1 MSWLSLVAP
10 LVLGQTAGA
19 TLTLGEV
26 EPLAGTDRGIELA
39 ARVLPP
45 ELAGKMVS
53 GRVGRAF
60 MPGQVWDLSFRDTP
74 AVVGPDRCE
83 RRSYYVQA
91 SNPQAPGDKASA
103 DTLLSVGEVEHDTGV
118 AILPTGTVATAA
130 TCGMASY
137 ISVARQPERRIAA
150 YRVLNAAMAA
160 ARGSAA
166 LPFAITCRSEKP
178 EACADP
184 RAALAT
190 LPMGAL
196 TGINALCLDAEKRH
210 VRRDGVVFVSCPPID
225 AGQPYKAEVR
235 FGMSGE
241 DGQSWTLE
249 FVHRP
254 GWPETIAMRRTTI
267 IYH

>member
-10 LVLGQTAGA
+10 LALSQAAGP

-45 ELAGKMVS
+45 ELAGRMVE

-60 MPGQVWDLSFRDTP
+60 LPGQVWDLTFHDAPTV
-74 AVVGPDRCE
+74 AGPDRCE
-83 RRSYYVQA
+83 QRTFYAQA
-91 SNPQAPGDKASA
+91 SDPQAPGGKAPA
-103 DTLLSVGEVEHDTGV
+103 DTVLSVGEVERDTGV
-118 AILPTGTVATAA
+118 AILPRGTAA
-130 TCGMASY
+130 TTATCAGAAY
-137 ISVARQPERRIAA
+137 ISVAREPERRVAA
-150 YRVLNAAMAA
+150 YRVLNAVMAA
-160 ARGSAA
+160 ARGTAA
-166 LPFAITCRSEKP
+166 LPFAIACTSEKP

-184 RAALAT
+184 RAALAS

-196 TGINALCLDAEKRH
+196 FGIHTTCLDAEKQH
-210 VRRDGVVFVSCPPID
+210 VRRDGVTYISCPPI
-225 AGQPYKAEVR
+225 GKGRPYKAEVR
-235 FGMSGE
+235 FGRSGD
-241 DGQSWTLE
+241 DGQSWRLE

-254 GWPETIAMRRTTI
+254 GWPEQIAMRRTTI